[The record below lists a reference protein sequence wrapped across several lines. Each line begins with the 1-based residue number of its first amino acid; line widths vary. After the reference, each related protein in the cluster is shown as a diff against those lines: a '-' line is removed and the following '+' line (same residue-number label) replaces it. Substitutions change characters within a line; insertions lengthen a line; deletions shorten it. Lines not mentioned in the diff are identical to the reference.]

1 MGRRGTKL
9 ALVLAVA
16 AALLSVPVAQAT
28 PPTIVPA
35 PGVDFTDTTS
45 CGFDV
50 DVHLTANG
58 QTAKIFSDGTIIV
71 TGPLAAT
78 FSANGKSVALNVSG
92 PATITGESVIGHGVG
107 AGPYSA
113 ARRPDNARVQRGDS
127 GRLGRGHHPRPHA
140 ARHLRRARILKRK
153 LAGGAARLT
162 IAVSI
167 RGAHRVGCAPRRGD
181 VGERPVTSAAAR
193 PSHAAA

>member
-1 MGRRGTKL
+1 MGRGTKL

-50 DVHLTANG
+50 DVHYTTNG
-58 QTAKIFSDGTIIV
+58 ETAKIFSDGKIIV

-78 FSANGKSVALNVSG
+78 FSANGKSVALNIAG

-107 AGPYSA
+107 AGPTLLPNGQTTLAYNAGVVDISGPA
-113 ARRPDNARVQRGDS
+113 AVIIHGHVLLDICAA
-127 GRLGRGHHPRPHA
+127 LG
-140 ARHLRRARILKRK
+140 
-153 LAGGAARLT
+153 
-162 IAVSI
+162 S
-167 RGAHRVGCAPRRGD
+167 
-181 VGERPVTSAAAR
+181 
-193 PSHAAA
+193 

>member
-9 ALVLAVA
+9 ALVLTVA

-50 DVHLTANG
+50 HVHLTANG
-58 QTAKIFSDGTIIV
+58 QTAKIFSDGKIIV

-78 FSANGKSVALNVSG
+78 FSADNGKSVSLNIAG

-107 AGPYSA
+107 AGPTLL
-113 ARRPDNARVQRGDS
+113 PDGQITLAYNAGTVDV
-127 GRLGRGHHPRPHA
+127 
-140 ARHLRRARILKRK
+140 
-153 LAGGAARLT
+153 LAGVIIHGHMLLDICAAL
-162 IAVSI
+162 AS
-167 RGAHRVGCAPRRGD
+167 
-181 VGERPVTSAAAR
+181 
-193 PSHAAA
+193 

>member
-1 MGRRGTKL
+1 MGRGTKL
-9 ALVLAVA
+9 ALVLAVG

-50 DVHLTANG
+50 DVHYTTNG
-58 QTAKIFSDGTIIV
+58 ETAKIFSDGKIIV

-78 FSANGKSVALNVSG
+78 FSASGKSVTLNIAG

-107 AGPYSA
+107 AGPTLLPNGQTTLAY
-113 ARRPDNARVQRGDS
+113 NAGVVDIS
-127 GRLGRGHHPRPHA
+127 
-140 ARHLRRARILKRK
+140 
-153 LAGGAARLT
+153 GAA
-162 IAVSI
+162 AVI
-167 RGAHRVGCAPRRGD
+167 IHGHVLLDICAALAP
-181 VGERPVTSAAAR
+181 
-193 PSHAAA
+193 

>member
-1 MGRRGTKL
+1 MERGTKL
-9 ALVLAVA
+9 ALVLAGA

-50 DVHLTANG
+50 DVHYTTNG
-58 QTAKIFSDGTIIV
+58 ETAKIFSDGKIIV

-78 FSANGKSVALNVSG
+78 FSANGKSVTLNIAG

-107 AGPYSA
+107 AGPTLLPNGQTTLAY
-113 ARRPDNARVQRGDS
+113 NAGVVDIS
-127 GRLGRGHHPRPHA
+127 
-140 ARHLRRARILKRK
+140 
-153 LAGGAARLT
+153 GAAGVIIHGHVLLD
-162 IAVSI
+162 I
-167 RGAHRVGCAPRRGD
+167 CAALA
-181 VGERPVTSAAAR
+181 S
-193 PSHAAA
+193 